1 MKTTGRRSLDAGG
14 FAASAQNDGMGKG
27 QGVDVAEGE
36 VQGEWTLPDRWVWT
50 TIGDVADTTSG
61 GTPSRKRSRYYM
73 DGTIPWVKSGEL
85 RDGVVSNAEESI
97 TKEAL
102 DSSSA
107 RVFPKDTPLVALYGA
122 TVGRTGIL
130 GINAATNQAVCAI
143 FAWQSA
149 FTPEFIVYWLRFQRP
164 QLIEMS
170 SGGAQPNISQQIVR
184 AFPLPLAPLPEQR
197 RIVAEIETQFTRL
210 DAGVAALER
219 ARANLRRYK
228 ASVLKAACEGRLV
241 PTEAELAR
249 AGGRDYEPADQL
261 LTCILAERRARWEA
275 ENPGKKHKEPAP
287 PDTEGL
293 PELPEGWAYSLIEPL
308 LSTSR
313 SGMKTGP
320 FGSLLKKHEHRPEG
334 IPVLGIENIGPTG
347 YVPGNKIFITEKKA
361 DQLSKYDV
369 QPNDILISRSGT
381 VGEVCIVPEGLGPAR
396 FSTNLMRIVLT
407 PNSMLPKFF
416 IFLFNGS
423 PFVLDQVSELCSGST
438 RDFLNQKILKSVVFP
453 LPPLP
458 EQRRIVAEVE
468 RRLSVVAALEASVE
482 AALARARRLRQAV
495 LKRAFEGRLV
505 PQDPNDEPAS
515 VLLERIRA
523 QRETGKKAGKTNRK
537 KKQLRQLELL

>member
-1 MKTTGRRSLDAGG
+1 M
-14 FAASAQNDGMGKG
+14 
-27 QGVDVAEGE
+27 AEGE

-197 RIVAEIETQFTRL
+197 RIVAAIETQFTRL

-219 ARANLRRYK
+219 ARANLKRYR
-228 ASVLKAACEGRLV
+228 ATVLKAACEGRLV
-241 PTEAELAR
+241 PTEVALAR
-249 AGGRDYEPADQL
+249 AEGRAYEPTDQL
-261 LTCILAERRARWEA
+261 LARVLAERRAHWQA
-275 ENPGKKHKEPAP
+275 AHPGRRYVEPAS
-287 PDTEGL
+287 PDVGSL
-293 PELPEGWAYSLIEPL
+293 PELPEGWCWATVEQLAASEPH
-308 LSTSR
+308 SITD
-313 SGMKTGP
+313 GP
-320 FGSLLKKHEHRPEG
+320 FGSNLKTAHYTDSGPRVIRLQNVGDGEFYDEEAHISHDHFEALRKHEIFPGDLVIAALGQSLPRACI
-334 IPVLGIENIGPTG
+334 IPAYVGPAI
-347 YVPGNKIFITEKKA
+347 VKA
-361 DQLSKYDV
+361 DCIRFKPHPSLGVV
-369 QPNDILISRSGT
+369 QYLNATLNSETLKRIAASIIHG
-381 VGEVCIVPEGLGPAR
+381 VGRPR
-396 FSTNLMRIVLT
+396 
-407 PNSMLPKFF
+407 
-416 IFLFNGS
+416 
-423 PFVLDQVSELCSGST
+423 
-438 RDFLNQKILKSVVFP
+438 LNQQEVKSLPVP
-453 LPPLP
+453 LPPFA
-458 EQRRIVAEVE
+458 EQQRIADEVE
-468 RRLSVVAALEASVE
+468 RRLSLVVALEREVE
-482 AALARARRLRQAV
+482 AALARATRLRQAI

-505 PQDPNDEPAS
+505 PQDPNDEPAA

-523 QRETGKKAGKTNRK
+523 ERETAENGKSDRK
-537 KKQLRQLELL
+537 KKRKTKKPQQLEMF